1 MQHWQAVRKCASQP
15 LWYNYVVQQAY
26 LPGGSILE
34 QTENNTGIAACTL
47 VIPAYNEEERI
58 QILLSDI
65 TGSGTTYLFIC
76 DGNDKTAEIIRDFG
90 NANPDMRINCL
101 EYPGRLGKGK
111 AIREGLEKAATPF
124 AGYMDADGST
134 SLNEMNS
141 LLNGLMVA
149 DGVIGSRYVPGSMV
163 TTRQGIFRR
172 LESRTFN
179 LLIRLL
185 FGLPYYDTQCGA
197 KIFKNEP
204 LQTVLPGITS
214 TGFEFDVELIWR
226 MRQSGFVVTELPII
240 WQNRGDSRVK
250 GQDAFSMLVNLVKLR
265 FGRDRT

>member
-1 MQHWQAVRKCASQP
+1 M
-15 LWYNYVVQQAY
+15 
-26 LPGGSILE
+26 
-34 QTENNTGIAACTL
+34 AACTL
-47 VIPAYNEEERI
+47 VVPAYNEEERI

-65 TGSGTTYLFIC
+65 RGSGATYLFIC
-76 DGNDKTAEIIRDFG
+76 DGNDKTADIIRDF
-90 NANPDMRINCL
+90 ATVNPDMHVRCL

-111 AIREGLEKAATPF
+111 AIWEGLRKAATPY

-134 SLNEMNS
+134 SLGEMSS
-141 LLNGLMVA
+141 LLNGLGKA

-179 LLIRLL
+179 LIIRLL

-197 KIFKNEP
+197 KIFKCGP
-204 LQTVLPGITS
+204 LGSVLPSITS

-226 MRQSGFVVTELPII
+226 MRQSGSVVIELPII
-240 WQNRGDSRVK
+240 WQNKGDSRVK
-250 GQDAFSMLVNLVKLR
+250 GQDAFSMFTNLVTLR
-265 FGRDRT
+265 FGRKRT